1 MRNEILVTGYIDP
14 DLDSL
19 ACTFAYT
26 YLLNKEGRK
35 AIASISGRHHEEA
48 EHVLKEY
55 GIGFEIKTYNPEDF
69 EKIVLVDASDLE
81 AIDKRIKPENVI
93 EIIDH
98 RRVNM
103 ADRFPNAKVQIEK
116 VGAAV
121 TLIAEKFIDKNLNFT
136 KELATLTYGA
146 IISNTLNFKA
156 NVTTDRDRKI
166 AKVLK
171 DEFGFSDDFAH
182 RMFLAKSDFSGS
194 KAVEAVRGDFANFGG
209 FDFGELKVGIGQI
222 EMIDGEQLATDKKD
236 EIVRELISITR
247 EKNLDITF
255 LSIVD
260 LEANQNVFV
269 VPTEKAERLLKKI
282 FNIHTKDHIAIRP
295 GFIMRKEIT
304 PLIKEFCQNK
314 K

>member
-1 MRNEILVTGYIDP
+1 MRDEILVTGYIDP

-19 ACTFAYT
+19 ACTYAYA
-26 YLLNKEGRK
+26 YFLRK
-35 AIASISGRHHEEA
+35 KGEMAVASISGKHHEEA
-48 EHVLKEY
+48 EHVLREY
-55 GIGFEIKTYNPEDF
+55 GIGFEVKTFNPEDF

-81 AIDKRIKPENVI
+81 AIDNKIDLKKVI

-103 ADRFPNAKVQIEK
+103 SDKFPNALVQIEP
-116 VGAAV
+116 VGAAA
-121 TLIAEKFIDKNLNFT
+121 TLIAEKFIDNNVDFT
-136 KELATLTYGA
+136 KELATLIYGA

-182 RMFLAKSDFSGS
+182 KMFLAKSDFSGD
-194 KAVEAVRGDFANFGG
+194 KAVAAVRGDFANFGG
-209 FDFGELKVGIGQI
+209 YDIGPIKVGIGQI
-222 EMIDGEQLATDKKD
+222 EMIGGKKLAEENKD
-236 EIVRELISITR
+236 LISKELNKIAK
-247 EKNLDITF
+247 EKGLDVTF

-269 VPTEKAERLLKKI
+269 VPSRTAEDLLEKI
-282 FNIHTKDHIAIRP
+282 FNIETRDKIAIRP

-304 PLIKEFCQNK
+304 PLIKEK
-314 K
+314 LGK

>member
-1 MRNEILVTGYIDP
+1 MRDEILVTGYIDP

-26 YLLNKEGRK
+26 YFLNKTGER
-35 AIASISGRHHEEA
+35 ALSSISGIHHEEA

-55 GIGFEIKTYNPEDF
+55 NVGLEVKTYNPEDF
-69 EKIVLVDASDLE
+69 EKIILVDASDQE
-81 AIDKRIKPENVI
+81 AIDNRIDPNKVI

-103 ADRFPNAKVQIEK
+103 ADCFPNAKVQIEK
-116 VGAAV
+116 VGAAA
-121 TLIAEKFIDKNLNFT
+121 TLIAEKFVDKNVDFT
-136 KELATLTYGA
+136 KEFATLIYGA

-166 AKVLK
+166 AKILK

-182 RMFLAKSDFSGS
+182 KMFLAKSDFSGD
-194 KAVEAVRGDFANFGG
+194 KAVKAVRGDFANFGG
-209 FDFGELKVGIGQI
+209 FDFGVKVGIGQI
-222 EMIDGEQLATDKKD
+222 EMIGGEKLAMEKKD
-236 EIVRELISITR
+236 EIVQELNSITK
-247 EKNLDITF
+247 EKGLDIAF

-269 VPTEKAERLLKKI
+269 VPTQEAADLLERIFKI
-282 FNIHTKDHIAIRP
+282 KTENHIAIRP
-295 GFIMRKEIT
+295 GLIMRKEIV
-304 PLIKEFCQNK
+304 PLIKEQLEK
-314 K
+314 E